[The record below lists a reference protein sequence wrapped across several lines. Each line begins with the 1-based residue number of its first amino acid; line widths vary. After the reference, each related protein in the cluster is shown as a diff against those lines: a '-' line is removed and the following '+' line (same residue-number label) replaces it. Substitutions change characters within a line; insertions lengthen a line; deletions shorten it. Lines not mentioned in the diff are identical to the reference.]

1 MLTYN
6 RLAPCGA
13 LIQGQ
18 DVALISG
25 SDLTNSCT
33 LRATN
38 KLTATATNLSNAGL
52 MQANER
58 ISLLATESIRNA
70 QGGIINGKNVSAI
83 ARTGDV
89 SNERT
94 ITQQNRTGKDFGQL
108 TSVVDSGA
116 RIEAANDLTLS
127 AGRDIQNIG
136 SSLTAGGRVDL
147 SAGNDVVIASAEAD
161 DGMMRKDK
169 RHFWSKTSTTQ
180 YGSEVQAG
188 GDLAVSPTALEKANC
203 PG

>member
-6 RLAPCGA
+6 RLAPSGA

-25 SDLTNSCT
+25 SDLTNRGT

-38 KLTATATNLSNAGL
+38 NLTATATNLSNAGL
-52 MQANER
+52 NER
-58 ISLLATESIRNA
+58 ISLLATGSIRNA

-94 ITQQNRTGKDFGQL
+94 ITQQNRTGKDFSQL

-127 AGRDIQNIG
+127 AGRNIQNVG
-136 SSLTAGGRVDL
+136 SAITAGGNVDRVL
-147 SAGNDVVIASAEAD
+147 PRLHG
-161 DGMMRKDK
+161 R
-169 RHFWSKTSTTQ
+169 F
-180 YGSEVQAG
+180 
-188 GDLAVSPTALEKANC
+188 EK
-203 PG
+203 G